1 MEKSAYLNAKM
12 PIQDGL
18 SSMPTN
24 LGNGNMWSWEL
35 AAEYG
40 NSLLSLAFWL
50 EYKGSMAREVL
61 DLGDS

>member
-1 MEKSAYLNAKM
+1 
-12 PIQDGL
+12 
-18 SSMPTN
+18 MPTN